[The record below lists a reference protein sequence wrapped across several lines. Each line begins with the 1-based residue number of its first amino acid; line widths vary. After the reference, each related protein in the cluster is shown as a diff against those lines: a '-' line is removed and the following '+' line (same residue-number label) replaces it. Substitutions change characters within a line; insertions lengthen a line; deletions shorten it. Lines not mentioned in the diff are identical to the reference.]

1 MGNGKLL
8 YSKQHVGPSSA
19 SFGSDYR
26 EISACC
32 WCLKRTAVMKALLLV
47 HTALLCMCVIG
58 YYYYSSTITM
68 TMAVVKVVSTDTQQP
83 LPSSRSQ
90 RGKQQSEEGSTAFN
104 ASSNEAPLLRLWSS
118 DFHIS
123 PIADIKDLLK
133 GSVHVVDKSLS
144 GHCHLT
150 DTCERDLRVITKM
163 NGNLS

>member
-1 MGNGKLL
+1 MGIGKLH
-8 YSKQHVGPSSA
+8 SKQHVGPSSA
-19 SFGSDYR
+19 SSGSDYR
-26 EISACC
+26 EIFACC
-32 WCLKRTAVMKALLLV
+32 WCLKRNAVMKALLLV
-47 HTALLCMCVIG
+47 HTALLFMCIIG
-58 YYYYSSTITM
+58 YYYYSSTM
-68 TMAVVKVVSTDTQQP
+68 TMAVVKVVSDTQQP

-90 RGKQQSEEGSTAFN
+90 RGKQQSEVGSDHRTTFN
-104 ASSNEAPLLRLWSS
+104 ASSNGAPLLRLWSS

-133 GSVHVVDKSLS
+133 GSVLVVDKSLS

>member
-1 MGNGKLL
+1 MGIGKLH
-8 YSKQHVGPSSA
+8 SKQHVGPSST
-19 SFGSDYR
+19 SSGSDYR
-26 EISACC
+26 EIFACC
-32 WCLKRTAVMKALLLV
+32 GRLKRNAVMKALLIV
-47 HTALLCMCVIG
+47 HTALLFMCIIG
-58 YYYYSSTITM
+58 YYYYSSTM
-68 TMAVVKVVSTDTQQP
+68 TMVVVKVVSDTQQS

-90 RGKQQSEEGSTAFN
+90 RGKQQSEVGSNHRTTFN
-104 ASSNEAPLLRLWSS
+104 ASSNGAPLLRLWSS

-133 GSVHVVDKSLS
+133 GSVLVVDKSLS